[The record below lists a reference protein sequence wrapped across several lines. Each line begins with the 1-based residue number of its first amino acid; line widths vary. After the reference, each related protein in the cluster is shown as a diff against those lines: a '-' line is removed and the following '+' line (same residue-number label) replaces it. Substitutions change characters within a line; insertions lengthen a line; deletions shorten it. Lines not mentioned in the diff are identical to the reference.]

1 MCHTPGLSLA
11 SNVPDRTSLH
21 HFSSL
26 LVTCATVGGSIWW
39 QGAVAPSGGR
49 GGSSISW
56 PQPHR
61 QRGWWGGG
69 HPWMGLHQLHRE
81 REKLQLGRATASCRH
96 RCLCSA
102 RSDWNRGREHT
113 DRGFFKKCT
122 SQMGVP
128 RGEFFVK
135 YVRKVGS

>member
-61 QRGWWGGG
+61 QRGWWGGVIHG
-69 HPWMGLHQLHRE
+69 WGSISCTVS
-81 REKLQLGRATASCRH
+81 GRSFSWGGPLLPAATAVSV
-96 RCLCSA
+96 LLVLIGIGEGNIPIGGSSKNVQA
-102 RSDWNRGREHT
+102 RWGCHE
-113 DRGFFKKCT
+113 
-122 SQMGVP
+122 
-128 RGEFFVK
+128 
-135 YVRKVGS
+135 GSFL